1 MRRLFCHKLTVFLLA
16 VLLVPPL
23 AACGSF
29 ETAATS
35 GTASQAGQDEG
46 NADVVIQP
54 TPPPTEVQIET
65 EMPPAAAT
73 ASGTTTGTATGGTG
87 GKKLKIG
94 MVTDIAKLGDK
105 GFNDSAWVGV
115 QAGAQAIGG
124 TTKVIETTGP
134 NDYGKN
140 IDQLVSDNYDVIVTV
155 GSNLGKQT
163 TDAANANPNIKFI
176 GVEQEQPAGQEVP
189 NLAGLIFEED
199 KAGFL
204 AGALAASYTKSG
216 KLGAVL
222 ASDADP
228 AVWRYGEGYR
238 AGAKYIK
245 NDVNV
250 QMAYH
255 SDVGFDKTV
264 NDPEWGKATAL
275 SMLDKGVDVVFGAG
289 GRTGNGALLAAA
301 DRKDKGVVAIGVD
314 TDQYNTVPEAKAV
327 LLSSAIKI
335 IDQGVADLIKQ
346 AANGSLKGG
355 NSIGKVGL
363 APFHDLDSKVPADV
377 KAKLDQI
384 RKQLDDGSL
393 KTNVPAAKPTS

>member
-1 MRRLFCHKLTVFLLA
+1 LFLLA
-16 VLLVPPL
+16 VLLVPLL
-23 AACGSF
+23 AACGSPD
-29 ETAATS
+29 TDTTS
-35 GTASQAGQDEG
+35 GIISPAGQDEG
-46 NADVVIQP
+46 NADTAIQP
-54 TPPPTEVQIET
+54 TPPPTEVQVET
-65 EMPPAAAT
+65 EMPPAVAT
-73 ASGTTTGTATGGTG
+73 ASGTTTGTAAGGTG

-105 GFNDSAWVGV
+105 SFNDLAWTGV
-115 QAGAQAIGG
+115 QAGARAIGG
-124 TTKVIETTGP
+124 TTKVIETTDP
-134 NDYGKN
+134 NDYEKN
-140 IDQLVSDNYDVIVTV
+140 IDQLVSENYDVIVTV

-163 TDAANANPNIKFI
+163 IAAANANPNIKFI
-176 GVEQEQPAGQEVP
+176 GVDQEQAVGKEVP

-204 AGALAASYTKSG
+204 AGALAASYSKSG

-222 ASDADP
+222 GTDAIP
-228 AVWRYGEGYR
+228 AEWRYGEGYR

-245 NDVNV
+245 NDINV

-301 DRKDKGVVAIGVD
+301 DRKDKGTVAIGADVD
-314 TDQYNTVPEAKAV
+314 RYNTVPEARPV
-327 LLSSAIKI
+327 LLSSTMKL
-335 IDQGVADLIKQ
+335 IDQGVAGLIK
-346 AANGSLKGG
+346 AVADGSITSG
-355 NSIGKVGL
+355 NHVGKVGL
-363 APFHDLDSKVPADV
+363 APFHDLDSKVPHDM
-377 KAKLDQI
+377 KSKLEQI

-393 KTNVPAAKPTS
+393 KTNVPATKPKS